1 MTGGVGGAMV
11 HRSGRG
17 GGTLIQEGPLQNK
30 QCEAMTAYGGGRKPD
45 RPTDRTSAGGQAA
58 PPEAEFGDENS
69 KKYIW
74 VVGINI

>member
-11 HRSGRG
+11 HRSERG
-17 GGTLIQEGPLQNK
+17 GVTLIQEGPVQNK
-30 QCEAMTAYGGGRKPD
+30 LCEAMTAYGGGRKPGW
-45 RPTDRTSAGGQAA
+45 PTATSAGGQAA
-58 PPEAEFGDENS
+58 PPEAEFGEENS